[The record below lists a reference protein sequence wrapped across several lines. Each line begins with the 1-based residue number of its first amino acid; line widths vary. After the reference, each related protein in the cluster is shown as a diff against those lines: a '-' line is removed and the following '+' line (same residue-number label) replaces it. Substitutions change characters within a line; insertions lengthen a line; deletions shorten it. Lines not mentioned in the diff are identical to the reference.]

1 MARIT
6 QHRFTVRS
14 TDMDADRIVNNARY
28 FEYFEQARLEHLVAL
43 GMIGRPRLPNSR
55 GRSFTIAETR
65 CRYRAPLRHR
75 DAVLAEA
82 WTERVGNRSF
92 GLAYRLTRESDN
104 LVVAEGDSAQVW
116 LDDEGKPAPLPDD
129 VRAALEASLA

>member
-75 DAVLAEA
+75 DPVLAEA

-92 GLAYRLTRESDN
+92 GLAYRLSRESDN

-116 LDDEGKPAPLPDD
+116 LDEEGKPAPLPDD